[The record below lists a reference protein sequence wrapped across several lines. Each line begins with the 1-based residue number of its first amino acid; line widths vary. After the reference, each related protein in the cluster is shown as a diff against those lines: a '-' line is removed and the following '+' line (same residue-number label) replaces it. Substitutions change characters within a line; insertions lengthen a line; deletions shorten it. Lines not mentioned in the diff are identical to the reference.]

1 MRCCFRKLF
10 SVLLVFLL
18 LCSLSAF
25 AAAEEEQLPAYTGK
39 MTQED
44 TFTEDTLNN
53 TNWLSSTFFY
63 RYDEKR
69 PEWKT
74 QSNYYYGFPAILTS
88 GEKLSKC
95 TVEQL
100 SGPANQDGFKF
111 EKLGDN
117 YMGLE
122 LTKIQAAEPGV
133 YRFLATAEGKTC
145 YARTVFSIEVKDQP
159 EELVPLQARSAIF
172 LSSLDPVENVEK
184 LAVISAPE
192 EASTYLGIYDPQY
205 QYYSTYREE
214 ADSKDPQTNFR
225 YTWTEDGVPVFQP
238 LQEYVYDGEIFS
250 RMGMLIQEIP
260 CKVIVSSTL
269 TYDDFAL
276 TLTPETLQAAAG
288 QKVKI
293 DAAFANPDQINAKA
307 KNNGIDWSVTTA
319 SGEDASAFAT
329 LAKGVLTVK
338 KLTEPQDL
346 VVTAASQYV
355 KEQSASVTIHAVPLT
370 SGLTAVA
377 DKETLYLAEGADQ
390 ARITVTAEPADAV
403 PAVTF
408 KSSADKVATVS
419 EDGKVTAVGAGKV
432 TITVT
437 AGDGSKKTAK
447 VALNVVAPVTGLTLS
462 AAQDQVAP
470 GKSVKIKA
478 TLEPEKPTDK
488 TLSYAIGTA
497 DEGLADYLKV
507 SKDGTVT
514 VAKGCPAGKFT
525 VVVTANGAAPAAPVS
540 AEITFTVAE

>member
-10 SVLLVFLL
+10 PVLLAFLL
-18 LCSLSAF
+18 LCGMLAF

-63 RYDEKR
+63 RYDETR

-74 QSNYYYGFPAILTS
+74 ESNVYYGFPAVLTS
-88 GEKLSKC
+88 GEKLSKY

-100 SGPANQDGFKF
+100 SGPDNPDGFKF
-111 EKLGDN
+111 EKLGND
-117 YMGLE
+117 YIGLE
-122 LTKIQAAEPGV
+122 LSKIQAAEPGV
-133 YRFLATAEGKTC
+133 YRFLATVEGKTC
-145 YARTVFSIEVKDQP
+145 YARTAFSIEVKEQP
-159 EELVPLQARSAIF
+159 EELVPLQTRSAIF
-172 LSSLDPVENVEK
+172 LTSLDPVENPEK
-184 LAVISAPE
+184 LAVISSPE
-192 EASTYLGIYDPQY
+192 DANTYLAIYDPQY
-205 QYYSTYREE
+205 KYYTTYRDA
-214 ADSKDPQTNFR
+214 ADSKKPQNNYL
-225 YTWTEDGVPVFQP
+225 YTWKEGVGVFQP
-238 LQEYVYDGEIFS
+238 LQEYVYDGEIYS
-250 RMGMLIQEIP
+250 RMGMLTQEIP

-276 TLTPETLQAAAG
+276 TLTPETLQAAGG

-307 KNNGIDWSVTTA
+307 KNDGIDWSVTTA

-370 SGLTAVA
+370 SGLTAAA
-377 DKETLYLAEGADQ
+377 DKDTLYLAEGADQ
-390 ARITVTAEPADAV
+390 AQITVTAEPAAAV

-437 AGDGSKKTAK
+437 AGDGSKKSAK

-462 AAQDQVAP
+462 AAQEQVAP

-478 TLEPEKPTDK
+478 ALEPEKPTDK

-507 SKDGTVT
+507 SKDGTVS

-525 VVVTANGAAPAAPVS
+525 VVATANGAAPAAPVS
-540 AEITFTVAE
+540 AEITFTVSE